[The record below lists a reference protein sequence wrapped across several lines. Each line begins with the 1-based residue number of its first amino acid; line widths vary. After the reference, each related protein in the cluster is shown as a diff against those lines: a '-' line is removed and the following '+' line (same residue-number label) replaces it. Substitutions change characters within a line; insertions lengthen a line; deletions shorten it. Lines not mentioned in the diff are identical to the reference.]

1 MTDPLAPTPTPY
13 SAPSANVVPA
23 NTPADADKFPVL
35 GVIAMISGILG
46 IVVGIFGWGLLL
58 SIGGIVLGH
67 ISFSRE
73 RAAKS
78 FWLTGLIT
86 GYVGVLINII
96 VLVGVF
102 VLFGLA
108 LSVIPQLSEEMSNM

>member
-13 SAPSANVVPA
+13 AANRTDATQSNASAGS
-23 NTPADADKFPVL
+23 DKFPVL

-46 IVVGIFGWGLLL
+46 IVIGIFGWGLLL
-58 SIGGIVLGH
+58 SIAGIVLGH
-67 ISFSRE
+67 IAFSRE
-73 RAAKS
+73 RAAKG

-86 GYVGVLINII
+86 GYIGVLINII

-102 VLFGLA
+102 VLFGIG
-108 LSVIPQLSEEMSNM
+108 LSIIPQLSEQMSNM